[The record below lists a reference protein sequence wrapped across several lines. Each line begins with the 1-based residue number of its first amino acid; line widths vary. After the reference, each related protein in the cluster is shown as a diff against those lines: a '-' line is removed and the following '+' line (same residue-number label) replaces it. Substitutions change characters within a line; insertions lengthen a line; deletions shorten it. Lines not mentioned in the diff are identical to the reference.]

1 MGLLVNFPF
10 MRSFTS
16 WFLGAEK
23 IEELVKLIGED
34 RLVYGTDFPYNGW
47 ERIFKDIENM
57 EGGRTKV
64 RIIKS
69 RESLIKKESRDVIT
83 SLYSGHAF

>member
-1 MGLLVNFPF
+1 ME
-10 MRSFTS
+10 M
-16 WFLGAEK
+16 K
-23 IEELVKLIGED
+23 
-34 RLVYGTDFPYNGW
+34 FPYNGW
-47 ERIFKDIENM
+47 ERISKDIENM